1 MSKQQVMNKEQVKL
15 PNAVA
20 AEFELHQWQGSHKQY
35 FGRFGTID
43 LNKITLDQAERLV
56 SMGFN
61 RIRKKSE
68 KKATKAVKL
77 APKQT

>member
-1 MSKQQVMNKEQVKL
+1 MSKQQVMNKSQVKL
-15 PNAVA
+15 PDAVA

-61 RIRKKSE
+61 RIRKKAA
-68 KKATKAVKL
+68 KAAKS

>member
-15 PNAVA
+15 PDAVA

-43 LNKITLDQAERLV
+43 LNKITLDQARRLV

-61 RIRKKSE
+61 RIRKK
-68 KKATKAVKL
+68 ATKAAKS